1 MPKLDALAREFHYYY
16 LFLKRFSIFLIFRHQ
31 TKSKM
36 ANPFFQFKQFVVWHD
51 KCGMKVGTDGVYL
64 FLKRFSIFLIFRHQT
79 KSKMANPFFQF
90 KQFVVWHD
98 KCGMKVGTD
107 GVLLGAWASVRP
119 AGSLLDI
126 GTGTGLVALMLAQ
139 RSPSD
144 VSITALEIDPDAA
157 AQARENVERSPWKE
171 RIAVKEADFRT
182 FRDGQFDVID
192 PDAAAQAR
200 ENVER
205 SPWKERIAV
214 KEADFRTFRD
224 GQFDVI
230 VSNPPYFMDSLSCP
244 DQQRTRARH
253 NDSLTYEE
261 LVEGV
266 SRLLSPAGVFS
277 VVIPMDVADRVTEL
291 AALKGLYPVRRLLV
305 RTKPDAAP
313 KRTLIAFSFTPGECE
328 VEELLTEVARH
339 QYSPE
344 YIALTRDF
352 YLKM

>member
-1 MPKLDALAREFHYYY
+1 MPKLDALAREFHYY
-16 LFLKRFSIFLIFRHQ
+16 
-31 TKSKM
+31 
-36 ANPFFQFKQFVVWHD
+36 
-51 KCGMKVGTDGVYL
+51 YL

-139 RSPSD
+139 RSPSN

-182 FRDGQFDVID
+182 FRDGQFDVI
-192 PDAAAQAR
+192 
-200 ENVER
+200 
-205 SPWKERIAV
+205 
-214 KEADFRTFRD
+214 
-224 GQFDVI
+224 
-230 VSNPPYFMDSLSCP
+230 VSNPPYFTDSLSCP

-291 AALKGLYPVRRLLV
+291 AALKGLYPVRQLLV

-313 KRTLIAFSFTPGECE
+313 KRTLIAFSLTPGECE